1 MTAKDAQSFL
11 SFQDL
16 ILRLQ
21 QYWAERGCVVMQPY
35 DKEMGAGTFHPA
47 TFLRAVGPEPWS
59 AAYVQPSRRPTDGR
73 YGDNPFRL
81 QHYYQYQ
88 VVIKPSPDDFQ
99 DLYLKSLQAI
109 GIDTRVHDIRF
120 VEDNWESPTLGAWG
134 LGWEVWLN
142 GMEVTQFTYFQQV
155 GGLECRPVT
164 GEITY
169 GLERLA
175 MYLQNVESIF
185 DIVWTD
191 GPLGRITYGD
201 VYHQNEVEQSR
212 YNFDEA
218 DVDTLFHDFDHA
230 EHDCERLIEK
240 NLALPAYET
249 NARGIAPVQPA
260 RRPPGNFGERTPAL
274 HPARAGHGPRRCGN
288 LLQQPRG
295 AGLPDG
301 GIRASPEQA
310 RMKPA
315 DLLVE
320 IGTEELPPKA
330 LRGLMDAFAA
340 NLESGIDEARLEHG
354 ALHAYA
360 SPRRL
365 AVLVE
370 ALAAGQE
377 DRRVSQKGPPVSVAF
392 DDDGNPLPPATAFA
406 KKCGVDVAELG
417 RIETDKG
424 AWLVAESVE
433 KGRPAA
439 ELLPGLIEKA
449 LADLPIPRRMRW
461 GDGDA
466 EFVRPVHWI
475 VLLHG
480 TDVVEGSVMGL
491 PCGNTTMGHRF
502 HSDGPVTIAR
512 PADYVETL
520 EKDGHVIADFDV
532 RRKLVHDGVE
542 AMANKAHGNVV
553 DGESLFDEV
562 AALVEWPVPVL
573 GNFDEAFLE
582 LPREVVVS
590 TLTGHQRYFPIADD
604 DGVLLP
610 CFVTV
615 ANLESREPDKV
626 RDGNERVIRP
636 RLADAAFFWNNDRR
650 KALST
655 RREALHDVV
664 YQRGLGS
671 LFDKSSRTAEL
682 AAWIAASLDMESAA
696 VERAAE
702 LCKCDLLTGMVGEF
716 PDLQGTMG
724 RYYALSDGESDAVAT
739 AIGEHYQPRFAGDA
753 LPATDEGRV
762 LAIADKLDTLAG
774 IFTHRQEALRQPR
787 PVRAAALGP
796 WHHSFVDRVRAR
808 SRPQGAHRQGAR
820 AAARRQGRTRGAAG
834 VPVHVHN
841 RSPETLFPR
850 QRPRAGYR
858 DFRCRHGAAARVAGR
873 LRAPAAGGAG
883 VPGAGRGAKPGV
895 RQQAHRQYPAP
906 GRGYRDRRGQRKAP
920 RGGGRTGAL

>member
-1 MTAKDAQSFL
+1 
-11 SFQDL
+11 
-16 ILRLQ
+16 
-21 QYWAERGCVVMQPY
+21 
-35 DKEMGAGTFHPA
+35 
-47 TFLRAVGPEPWS
+47 
-59 AAYVQPSRRPTDGR
+59 
-73 YGDNPFRL
+73 
-81 QHYYQYQ
+81 
-88 VVIKPSPDDFQ
+88 
-99 DLYLKSLQAI
+99 
-109 GIDTRVHDIRF
+109 
-120 VEDNWESPTLGAWG
+120 
-134 LGWEVWLN
+134 
-142 GMEVTQFTYFQQV
+142 
-155 GGLECRPVT
+155 
-164 GEITY
+164 
-169 GLERLA
+169 
-175 MYLQNVESIF
+175 
-185 DIVWTD
+185 
-191 GPLGRITYGD
+191 
-201 VYHQNEVEQSR
+201 
-212 YNFDEA
+212 
-218 DVDTLFHDFDHA
+218 
-230 EHDCERLIEK
+230 
-240 NLALPAYET
+240 
-249 NARGIAPVQPA
+249 
-260 RRPPGNFGERTPAL
+260 
-274 HPARAGHGPRRCGN
+274 
-288 LLQQPRG
+288 
-295 AGLPDG
+295 
-301 GIRASPEQA
+301 
-310 RMKPA
+310 MKPA

-340 NLESGIDEARLEHG
+340 NLESGIDEARLGHG

-392 DDDGNPLPPATAFA
+392 DDDGNPQPPATAFA
-406 KKCGVDVAELG
+406 KKCGVEVADLG

-433 KGRPAA
+433 KGRPTA

-480 TDVVEGSVMGL
+480 SDVVEGNVMGI

-502 HSDGPVTIAR
+502 HSDGPVTIR
-512 PADYVETL
+512 QPADYVETL

-532 RRKLVHDGVE
+532 RRKLVRDGVE
-542 AMANKAHGNVV
+542 AMAKKANGNVV

-573 GNFDEAFLE
+573 GSFDESFLE

-604 DGVLLP
+604 DDTLLP

-615 ANLESREPDKV
+615 ANLESKEPDKV

-636 RLADAAFFWNNDRR
+636 RLADAAFFWDNDRR

-655 RREALHDVV
+655 RRESLHDVV

-671 LFDKSSRTAEL
+671 LFDKSARTAEL
-682 AAWIAASLDMESAA
+682 AAWIAESLDMEGAA

-724 RYYALSDGESDAVAT
+724 RYYALSDGESDVVAT

-774 IFTHRQEALRQPR
+774 IFTIGKKPSGNRDPFGLRRSALGVIRLSIECGLDLDLKALIAKALELQPAGKEEPAALQESLYTFITDRLRRYFLDSDPALDTETFDAVIARQPASLVDFERRLQAVQAFLELDEAQSLASANKRIANILRQAEVTETGEVSEKRLEEEAERALYDALVAAGKAVRPLLAERDYTRALKELAALRQP
-787 PVRAAALGP
+787 
-796 WHHSFVDRVRAR
+796 VDRFFDDVMVMADDAAVRENRLALL
-808 SRPQGAHRQGAR
+808 GA
-820 AAARRQGRTRGAAG
+820 
-834 VPVHVHN
+834 
-841 RSPETLFPR
+841 
-850 QRPRAGYR
+850 
-858 DFRCRHGAAARVAGR
+858 
-873 LRAPAAGGAG
+873 LRALFLDVADISRLSIA
-883 VPGAGRGAKPGV
+883 
-895 RQQAHRQYPAP
+895 
-906 GRGYRDRRGQRKAP
+906 
-920 RGGGRTGAL
+920 